1 MKKKLSFKQLL
12 GAVILLLFFIL
23 LTVFLYNKLNENARF
38 EKFAEELFKSE
49 LCSNPI
55 NLHYTLSDASKYG
68 IDESSLSLPIY
79 HAGEASENM
88 DKAEDVLISL
98 QKFHPERLSSV
109 NQYTYILL
117 SSYLTASKET
127 SSYPYYDEPLS
138 PSSGIQSGLPL
149 LLSEYRIS
157 SVADIKNYLSILS
170 QIPSYLEGIVLYE
183 QEKAAQGLFMSD
195 SSVNKVIDQCI
206 MLMDP
211 RQLESGSHFL
221 ETTFAQRLDN
231 LMADGIIN
239 ESEKQVWQS
248 ENNRLL
254 STVVA
259 PAYDKLAD
267 ELTLLKGS
275 GTNPQG
281 LSYYPDGKEYYQ
293 ASLRLTTGSY
303 RSIQEI
309 KEMLASDFEK
319 NYTSMI
325 LLFQKQPDLNYLLA
339 DNDASFPALSP
350 EDMLLK
356 LQSLIA
362 EDYPA
367 ITCPPERSSSDGFPS
382 AESFIK
388 CSVKYV
394 DEYLAPYSAPAFYL
408 TPPIDN
414 TSENIIYI
422 NPLDT
427 VDGLSL
433 FTTLAHEGYPGHLY
447 QTVYHQNYL
456 QATDAC
462 PLRSILYYGGYVEGW
477 AMYVELNSYDYAI
490 RLTKDAHPETEA
502 RYMAEKL
509 NRKIQLCL
517 YSLLDIIIH
526 YEGASYERVSTILSA
541 IGFTSEESIRDIY
554 EYIIEEPCNYPKYY
568 LGYLE
573 IEALKRNAKTSWG
586 DSYTP
591 YRFHTFLLNNGP
603 ADFRTLGRVLM
614 LTQDNG

>member
-1 MKKKLSFKQLL
+1 MLL
-12 GAVILLLFFIL
+12 FIL
-23 LTVFLYNKLNENARF
+23 LTFFLYNKLNEDARF
-38 EKFAEELFKSE
+38 EKFTEELFKSE

-55 NLHYTLSDASKYG
+55 NLHYTLLDASKYG
-68 IDESSLSLPIY
+68 IDESSLTLPIY
-79 HAGEASENM
+79 HAGDVLENM
-88 DKAEDVLISL
+88 NKANEVLISL
-98 QKFHPERLSSV
+98 KKFHPKKLSSV

-117 SSYLTASKET
+117 SSYLTASKES
-127 SSYPYYDEPLS
+127 SSYLYYDEPLS

-170 QIPSYLEGIVLYE
+170 QIPSYLEGIILYE
-183 QEKAAQGLFMSD
+183 QEKSDHGLFMSD
-195 SSVNKVIDQCI
+195 TSVNKVIDQCT

-211 RQLESGSHFL
+211 QQLESGSHFL
-221 ETTFAQRLDN
+221 ETTFEQRLDN
-231 LMADGIIN
+231 LMAEGIIN
-239 ESEKQVWQS
+239 ESEKQAWQS

-254 STVVA
+254 STIVA

-275 GTNPQG
+275 GTNSQG

-293 ASLRLTTGSY
+293 ACLRLTTGSY

-319 NYTSMI
+319 NYTAMI

-339 DNDASFPALSP
+339 DNDTSFPELSP

-356 LQSLIA
+356 LQSMIA
-362 EDYPA
+362 EDYPS
-367 ITCPPERSSSDGFPS
+367 ITYLSEEKPVR
-382 AESFIK
+382 

-414 TSENIIYI
+414 ASENVIYI

-427 VDGLSL
+427 TDGLSL

-456 QATDAC
+456 QAADAC

-490 RLTKDAHPETEA
+490 RLTKDAHPETESL
-502 RYMAEKL
+502 YLAEKL
-509 NRKIQLCL
+509 NRQIQLCL

-526 YEGASYERVSTILSA
+526 YEGASYERVNTILSA
-541 IGFTSEESIRDIY
+541 IGFTEEENIRDIY

-573 IEALKRNAKTSWG
+573 IEALKRNAKTIWG
-586 DSYTP
+586 DLYTP
-591 YRFHTFLLNNGP
+591 YRFHTFMLDNGP
-603 ADFRTLGRVLM
+603 ADFRTLDRLLI
-614 LTQDNG
+614 LTHARS

>member
-1 MKKKLSFKQLL
+1 MKKKLSPKQLL

-23 LTVFLYNKLNENARF
+23 LTFFLYNRFNENARF
-38 EKFAEELFKSE
+38 EKFTEELFKSE

-55 NLHYTLSDASKYG
+55 NLHYTLSDTSKYG

-79 HAGEASENM
+79 HAGEALENM
-88 DKAEDVLISL
+88 DKATEVLTSL
-98 QKFHPERLSSV
+98 HKFHPEKLSSV

-117 SSYLTASKET
+117 SSYLTASEES

-170 QIPSYLEGIVLYE
+170 QIPSYLEGITLYE
-183 QEKAAQGLFMSD
+183 QEKADHGLFMSD
-195 SSVNKVIDQCI
+195 VSVNKVIEQCI
-206 MLMDP
+206 MLMD
-211 RQLESGSHFL
+211 RHQLESGSHFL

-231 LMADGIIN
+231 LMAKGIIN
-239 ESEKQVWQS
+239 ESEKQIWQS
-248 ENNRLL
+248 ENKRLL
-254 STVVA
+254 TTIVA

-275 GTNPQG
+275 GTNTQG
-281 LSYYPDGKEYYQ
+281 LSYYPDGREYYQ

-319 NYTSMI
+319 NYTALI
-325 LLFQKQPDLNYLLA
+325 LLFQKQPDLAYLLT
-339 DNDASFPALSP
+339 DSDTSFPALSP

-356 LQSLIA
+356 LQSMIA

-367 ITCPPERSSSDGFPS
+367 ITYLPDSSSANGSQS
-382 AESFIK
+382 AEQSVR

-414 TSENIIYI
+414 ASENIIYI

-427 VDGLSL
+427 ADGLSL

-456 QATDAC
+456 LATNAS
-462 PLRSILYYGGYVEGW
+462 PLHSILQYGGYVEGW
-477 AMYVELNSYDYAI
+477 ALYVELNSYDYAI
-490 RLTKDAHPETEA
+490 RLTKDTHPETES
-502 RYMAEKL
+502 RYLAEKL

-526 YEGASYERVSTILSA
+526 YEGASYERVNTILSA
-541 IGFTSEESIRDIY
+541 IGFTEEENIRDIY

-573 IEALKRNAKTSWG
+573 IEALKRNAKTLWG
-586 DSYTP
+586 DSYTL
-591 YRFHTFLLNNGP
+591 YRFHTFLLDNGP
-603 ADFRTLGRVLM
+603 ADFRTLDRLLM
-614 LTQDNG
+614 LTHA

>member
-1 MKKKLSFKQLL
+1 
-12 GAVILLLFFIL
+12 
-23 LTVFLYNKLNENARF
+23 
-38 EKFAEELFKSE
+38 
-49 LCSNPI
+49 
-55 NLHYTLSDASKYG
+55 
-68 IDESSLSLPIY
+68 
-79 HAGEASENM
+79 
-88 DKAEDVLISL
+88 
-98 QKFHPERLSSV
+98 
-109 NQYTYILL
+109 
-117 SSYLTASKET
+117 
-127 SSYPYYDEPLS
+127 
-138 PSSGIQSGLPL
+138 SSGIQSGLPL

-157 SVADIKNYLSILS
+157 SVADIKKYLSMLS
-170 QIPSYLEGIVLYE
+170 QIPSYLEGIILYE
-183 QEKAAQGLFMSD
+183 QEKADHGLFMSD
-195 SSVNKVIDQCI
+195 ASVNKVIDQCVT
-206 MLMDP
+206 LMDP
-211 RQLESGSHFL
+211 QQLESGNHFL

-231 LMADGIIN
+231 LIASGIIN
-239 ESEKQVWQS
+239 ESEKQAWLL

-254 STVVA
+254 STIVA

-309 KEMLASDFEK
+309 KEMLVSDFEK
-319 NYTSMI
+319 NYTAMI
-325 LLFQKQPDLNYLLA
+325 LLFQKQPDLNYMLA
-339 DNDASFPALSP
+339 DNDTSFPELSP

-356 LQSLIA
+356 LQSMIT

-367 ITCPPERSSSDGFPS
+367 ITYLTENSSSGGSSS
-382 AESFIK
+382 AEKSIR

-414 TSENIIYI
+414 ASENIIYI

-427 VDGLSL
+427 TDGLTL

-456 QATDAC
+456 QAADAC

-490 RLTKDAHPETEA
+490 RLTKDTHPEAETL
-502 RYMAEKL
+502 YMAEKL
-509 NRKIQLCL
+509 NRQIQLCL

-526 YEGASYERVSTILSA
+526 YEGASYERVNTILSA
-541 IGFTSEESIRDIY
+541 IGFTEEENIRDIY

-573 IEALKRNAKTSWG
+573 IEALKRNAKTIWG

-591 YRFHTFLLNNGP
+591 YRFHTFMLDNGP
-603 ADFRTLGRVLM
+603 ADFRTLDRLLM
-614 LTQDNG
+614 LTHV

>member
-1 MKKKLSFKQLL
+1 M
-12 GAVILLLFFIL
+12 LFFIL
-23 LTVFLYNKLNENARF
+23 LTIFLYNSLNEDARF
-38 EKFAEELFKSE
+38 EKFTEELFKSE

-68 IDESSLSLPIY
+68 IDESSLTLPIY
-79 HAGEASENM
+79 HAGEALENM
-88 DKAEDVLISL
+88 DKANEVLISL
-98 QKFHPERLSSV
+98 QKFHPEKLSSE

-117 SSYLTASKET
+117 SSYLTASKES
-127 SSYPYYDEPLS
+127 SSYLYYDEPLS

-170 QIPSYLEGIVLYE
+170 QIPSYFEGIILYE
-183 QEKAAQGLFMSD
+183 QEKAEHGLFMPD
-195 SSVNKVIDQCI
+195 ASVNKVIDQCV
-206 MLMDP
+206 MLMDSQ
-211 RQLESGSHFL
+211 QLESGSHFL

-231 LMADGIIN
+231 LIAAGIIN
-239 ESEKQVWQS
+239 ESEKQAWMS

-254 STVVA
+254 STIVA

-267 ELTLLKGS
+267 ELILLKGS
-275 GTNPQG
+275 GTIPQG
-281 LSYYPDGKEYYQ
+281 LAYYPDGKEYYQ

-319 NYTSMI
+319 NYTAMI

-339 DNDASFPALSP
+339 DNDSFFPELSP

-356 LQSLIA
+356 LQSMIA

-367 ITCPPERSSSDGFPS
+367 ITYLPENPS
-382 AESFIK
+382 AVGSTSAEKSVR

-414 TSENIIYI
+414 SSENIIYI

-427 VDGLSL
+427 ADDLTL

-456 QATDAC
+456 QTVDAS

-490 RLTKDAHPETEA
+490 SLTKDTHPETETL
-502 RYMAEKL
+502 YMAEKL
-509 NRKIQLCL
+509 NRQIQLCL

-526 YEGASYERVSTILSA
+526 YEGASYERVNTILSA
-541 IGFTSEESIRDIY
+541 IGFTEEENIRDIY

-573 IEALKRNAKTSWG
+573 IEALQRNAKTIWG

-591 YRFHTFLLNNGP
+591 YRFHTFMLDNGP
-603 ADFRTLGRVLM
+603 ADFRTLGRLLM
-614 LTQDNG
+614 LTHA

>member
-1 MKKKLSFKQLL
+1 MKKKLSPKQLL

-23 LTVFLYNKLNENARF
+23 LTVFLYSKFNENARF
-38 EKFAEELFKSE
+38 EKFTEELFKSE

-68 IDESSLSLPIY
+68 IDESSLSLPVY
-79 HAGEASENM
+79 HAGEVLENM
-88 DKAEDVLISL
+88 DKANEVLISL
-98 QKFHPERLSSV
+98 QKFHPEKLSSV

-117 SSYLTASKET
+117 SSYLTASKES
-127 SSYPYYDEPLS
+127 SSYLYFDEPLS

-170 QIPSYLEGIVLYE
+170 QIPSYLEGIILYE
-183 QEKAAQGLFMSD
+183 QEKADHGLFMSD
-195 SSVNKVIDQCI
+195 ASVNKVIDQCI

-211 RQLESGSHFL
+211 QQLESGSHFL

-231 LMADGIIN
+231 LMEKGIIN
-239 ESEKQVWQS
+239 ESEKQAWQS

-275 GTNPQG
+275 GINSQG
-281 LSYYPDGKEYYQ
+281 LSYFPDGKEYYQ
-293 ASLRLTTGSY
+293 ANLRLTTGSY

-319 NYTSMI
+319 NYTAMI
-325 LLFQKQPDLNYLLA
+325 LLFQKQPDLKYLLA
-339 DNDASFPALSP
+339 DNDTSFPDLSP

-356 LQSLIA
+356 LQSMIA
-362 EDYPA
+362 EDFPA
-367 ITCPPERSSSDGFPS
+367 ITYQSEISSASDSSSTENS
-382 AESFIK
+382 VR

-414 TSENIIYI
+414 ASENIIYI

-427 VDGLSL
+427 ADGLSL

-456 QATDAC
+456 QAANAC
-462 PLRSILYYGGYVEGW
+462 PLRSILQYGGYVEGW

-502 RYMAEKL
+502 MYLAEKL

-526 YEGASYERVSTILSA
+526 YEGASYERVNTILSA
-541 IGFTSEESIRDIY
+541 IGYTEEENIRDIY

-573 IEALKRNAKTSWG
+573 IEALKRNAKTLWG
-586 DSYTP
+586 DSFTP
-591 YRFHTFLLNNGP
+591 YRFHTFLLDNGP
-603 ADFRTLGRVLM
+603 ADFRTLDRLLM
-614 LTQDNG
+614 LTNA

>member
-1 MKKKLSFKQLL
+1 MKKKLSPKQLL

-23 LTVFLYNKLNENARF
+23 LTVFLYSKFNEDARF
-38 EKFAEELFKSE
+38 EKFTEELFKSE

-79 HAGEASENM
+79 HAGEARENM
-88 DKAEDVLISL
+88 DKATEVLTSL
-98 QKFHPERLSSV
+98 QKFHPEKLSSV

-117 SSYLTASKET
+117 SSYLTASKE
-127 SSYPYYDEPLS
+127 SSSFLYYDEPLS

-157 SVADIKNYLSILS
+157 SVADIENYLSILS
-170 QIPSYLEGIVLYE
+170 QIPSYLEGIILYE
-183 QEKAAQGLFMSD
+183 QEKADHGLFMSD
-195 SSVNKVIDQCI
+195 NSVDKVIEQCI

-211 RQLESGSHFL
+211 HQLESGSHFL
-221 ETTFAQRLDN
+221 ETTFAERLDN
-231 LMADGIIN
+231 LMTEGIIN
-239 ESEKQVWQS
+239 ESEKQAWQS

-254 STVVA
+254 TTIVA

-267 ELTLLKGS
+267 ELTLLKGC
-275 GTNPQG
+275 GTNSQG

-309 KEMLASDFEK
+309 KKMLASDFEK
-319 NYTSMI
+319 NYTALI
-325 LLFQKQPDLNYLLA
+325 LLFQKQPDLTYLLA
-339 DNDASFPALSP
+339 DNDASFPDLSP
-350 EDMLLK
+350 EDMLSK
-356 LQSLIA
+356 LQSMIA

-367 ITCPPERSSSDGFPS
+367 ITYLPESTSANGSSS
-382 AESFIK
+382 AEQSVR

-414 TSENIIYI
+414 ASENIIYI

-427 VDGLSL
+427 ADGLSL

-447 QTVYHQNYL
+447 QTVYHQNYM
-456 QATDAC
+456 QATNTC
-462 PLRSILYYGGYVEGW
+462 PLLSILQYGGYVEGW

-490 RLTKDAHPETEA
+490 RLTRETHPETEA
-502 RYMAEKL
+502 RYLAEKL

-526 YEGASYERVSTILSA
+526 YEGASYERVNTILSA
-541 IGFTSEESIRDIY
+541 IGFTEEENIRDIY

-573 IEALKRNAKTSWG
+573 IEALNRNAKAIWG
-586 DSYTP
+586 DSYTL

-603 ADFRTLGRVLM
+603 ADFRTLDRLLM
-614 LTQDNG
+614 LTHA

>member
-1 MKKKLSFKQLL
+1 M
-12 GAVILLLFFIL
+12 LFFIL
-23 LTVFLYNKLNENARF
+23 LTTFLYNRLNEDARF
-38 EKFAEELFKSE
+38 EKFTEELFKSE

-68 IDESSLSLPIY
+68 IDESSLTLPVY
-79 HAGEASENM
+79 HAGEALENM
-88 DKAEDVLISL
+88 DKADEVLISL
-98 QKFHPERLSSV
+98 QKFHPEKLSSV

-117 SSYLTASKET
+117 SSYLTASKES
-127 SSYPYYDEPLS
+127 SSYLYYDEPLS

-170 QIPSYLEGIVLYE
+170 QIPSYLEGIILYE
-183 QEKAAQGLFMSD
+183 QEKADHGLFMSD
-195 SSVNKVIDQCI
+195 ASVNKVIDQCV

-211 RQLESGSHFL
+211 QQLESGNHFL

-231 LMADGIIN
+231 LIANGIIN
-239 ESEKQVWQS
+239 ESEKQAWLL

-254 STVVA
+254 STIVA

-275 GTNPQG
+275 GNIPQG
-281 LSYYPDGKEYYQ
+281 LAYYPDGKEYYQ
-293 ASLRLTTGSY
+293 ANLRLTTGSY

-309 KEMLASDFEK
+309 KEMLVSDFEK
-319 NYTSMI
+319 NYTAMI
-325 LLFQKQPDLNYLLA
+325 LLFQKQPDLNYMLA
-339 DNDASFPALSP
+339 DNDTSFPELSP

-356 LQSLIA
+356 LQSMITD
-362 EDYPA
+362 DYPA
-367 ITCPPERSSSDGFPS
+367 ITYLAENSSAGGSSS
-382 AESFIK
+382 AEKSIR

-414 TSENIIYI
+414 ASENIIYI

-427 VDGLSL
+427 TDGLTL

-456 QATDAC
+456 QAVDAC

-490 RLTKDAHPETEA
+490 RLARDAHPEAETL
-502 RYMAEKL
+502 YMAEKL
-509 NRKIQLCL
+509 NRQIQLCL

-526 YEGASYERVSTILSA
+526 YEGASYERVNTILSA
-541 IGFTSEESIRDIY
+541 IGFTEEENIHDIY
-554 EYIIEEPCNYPKYY
+554 EYIVEEPCNYPKYY

-573 IEALKRNAKTSWG
+573 IESLKRNAKTIWG

-591 YRFHTFLLNNGP
+591 YRFHTFMLDNGP
-603 ADFRTLGRVLM
+603 ADFRTLDRLLM
-614 LTQDNG
+614 LTHA

>member
-1 MKKKLSFKQLL
+1 MKKKLSPKQLL
-12 GAVILLLFFIL
+12 GAIILLLFFIL
-23 LTVFLYNKLNENARF
+23 LTIFLYSKFNEDARF
-38 EKFAEELFKSE
+38 EKFTEELFKSE

-68 IDESSLSLPIY
+68 IDESTVSLPIY
-79 HAGEASENM
+79 HAGEALENK
-88 DKAEDVLISL
+88 DKANEVLNL
-98 QKFHPERLSSV
+98 LKKFHPEKLSSV

-117 SSYLTASKET
+117 SSYLTASKEI
-127 SSYPYYDEPLS
+127 SSYLYYDEPLS

-170 QIPSYLEGIVLYE
+170 QIPSYLEGIILYE
-183 QEKAAQGLFMSD
+183 QEKADHGLFMSD
-195 SSVNKVIDQCI
+195 ASVDKVIDQCI
-206 MLMDP
+206 MLMNP
-211 RQLESGSHFL
+211 QQLESGSHFL
-221 ETTFAQRLDN
+221 ETTFAQRLDI
-231 LMADGIIN
+231 LMSKGIIN
-239 ESEKQVWQS
+239 ESEKLAWQS
-248 ENNRLL
+248 ENIRLL

-275 GTNPQG
+275 GTNSQG
-281 LSYYPDGKEYYQ
+281 LAYYPDGKEYYQ
-293 ASLRLTTGSY
+293 ANLRLTTGSY
-303 RSIQEI
+303 RSIKEI

-319 NYTSMI
+319 NYTSLI
-325 LLFQKQPDLNYLLA
+325 LLFQKQPDLTYLLA
-339 DNDASFPALSP
+339 DNDTSFPELTP

-356 LQSLIA
+356 LQSMIA

-367 ITCPPERSSSDGFPS
+367 ISSMQENSVNNSRS
-382 AESFIK
+382 AEQSVR

-408 TPPIDN
+408 TPPIDDA
-414 TSENIIYI
+414 SENIIYI

-427 VDGLSL
+427 ADGLTL

-456 QATDAC
+456 QAANAC
-462 PLRSILYYGGYVEGW
+462 PLHSILQYGGYVEGW

-490 RLTKDAHPETEA
+490 RLTKDAHPETES
-502 RYMAEKL
+502 RYLAEKL
-509 NRKIQLCL
+509 NRQIQLCL

-526 YEGASYERVSTILSA
+526 YEGASFERVNTILSA
-541 IGFTSEESIRDIY
+541 IGFTDEENIRNIY

-573 IEALKRNAKTSWG
+573 IEALKRNAKTLWG

-591 YRFHTFLLNNGP
+591 YRFHTFMLNNGP
-603 ADFRTLGRVLM
+603 ADFRTLDRL
-614 LTQDNG
+614 LIAAEL

>member
-1 MKKKLSFKQLL
+1 MKKKLSPRQLL

-23 LTVFLYNKLNENARF
+23 LTTFLYNRLNEDARF
-38 EKFAEELFKSE
+38 EKFTEELFKSE

-68 IDESSLSLPIY
+68 IDESSLTLPVY
-79 HAGEASENM
+79 HAGEALENM
-88 DKAEDVLISL
+88 DKADEVLISL
-98 QKFHPERLSSV
+98 QKFHPEKLSSV

-117 SSYLTASKET
+117 SSYLTASKES
-127 SSYPYYDEPLS
+127 SSYLYYDEPLS

-170 QIPSYLEGIVLYE
+170 QIPSYLEGIILYE
-183 QEKAAQGLFMSD
+183 QEKADHGLFMSD
-195 SSVNKVIDQCI
+195 ASVNKVIDQCV

-211 RQLESGSHFL
+211 QQLESGNHFL

-231 LMADGIIN
+231 LIANGIIN
-239 ESEKQVWQS
+239 ESEKQAWLL

-254 STVVA
+254 STIVA

-275 GTNPQG
+275 GNIPQG
-281 LSYYPDGKEYYQ
+281 LAYYPDGKEYYQ
-293 ASLRLTTGSY
+293 ANLRLTTGSY

-309 KEMLASDFEK
+309 KEMLVSDFEK
-319 NYTSMI
+319 NYTAMI
-325 LLFQKQPDLNYLLA
+325 LLFQKQPDLNYMLA
-339 DNDASFPALSP
+339 DNDTSFPELSP

-356 LQSLIA
+356 LQSMITD
-362 EDYPA
+362 DYPA
-367 ITCPPERSSSDGFPS
+367 ITYLAENSSAGGSSS
-382 AESFIK
+382 AEKSIR

-414 TSENIIYI
+414 ASENIIYI

-427 VDGLSL
+427 TDGLTL

-456 QATDAC
+456 QAVDAC

-490 RLTKDAHPETEA
+490 RLARDAHPEAETL
-502 RYMAEKL
+502 YMAEKL
-509 NRKIQLCL
+509 NRQIQLCL

-526 YEGASYERVSTILSA
+526 YEGASYERVNTILSA
-541 IGFTSEESIRDIY
+541 IGFTEEENIHDIY
-554 EYIIEEPCNYPKYY
+554 EYIVEEPCNYPKYY

-573 IEALKRNAKTSWG
+573 IESLKRNAKTIWG

-591 YRFHTFLLNNGP
+591 YRFHTFMLDNGP
-603 ADFRTLGRVLM
+603 ADFRTLDRLLM
-614 LTQDNG
+614 LTHA